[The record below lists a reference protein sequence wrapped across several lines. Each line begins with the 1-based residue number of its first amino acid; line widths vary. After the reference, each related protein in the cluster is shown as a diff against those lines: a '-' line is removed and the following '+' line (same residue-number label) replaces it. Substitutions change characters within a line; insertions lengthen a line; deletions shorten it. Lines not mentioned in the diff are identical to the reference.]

1 MFQAQDFK
9 TYMVD
14 DVLTKVDRM
23 SMANSLEVRVP
34 LLDHKVVELAFSL
47 PLSLKLRC
55 SPVADRIDTK
65 YLLKKSA
72 SRFYPEEFLA
82 RRKQGFGI
90 PVIEWCRGSLRPL
103 IETRLRDPQSET
115 FAWARFE
122 YVQSLLDEFYAGNNF
137 LTPKIWFLLMFDLWI
152 EYVHQA
158 A

>member
-1 MFQAQDFK
+1 
-9 TYMVD
+9 VD

-47 PLSLKLRC
+47 PLSLKLRYNEA
-55 SPVADRIDTK
+55 ADRIDTK

-72 SRFYPEEFLA
+72 ARFYSEEFLA

-90 PVIEWCRGSLRPL
+90 PVIEWCKGSLRPM
-103 IETRLRDPQSET
+103 IENRLRHPQSET
-115 FAWARFE
+115 FAWTRFE
-122 YVQSLLDEFYAGNNF
+122 YVQALLDEFYAGNDL

-152 EYVHQA
+152 EYVHHA